1 MDGMDL
7 RRRIG
12 WLRTQ
17 AKLQAKLALLW
28 QRQRR
33 MPAATAAEC
42 QKLAREP
49 LGRLEGLRR
58 HPGTAARG

>member
-1 MDGMDL
+1 MDGTDL
-7 RRRIG
+7 QRRIG
-12 WLRTQ
+12 WLRTE

-33 MPAATAAEC
+33 IPAATAAEC
-42 QKLAREP
+42 AKLAREP
-49 LGRLEGLRR
+49 LRRLEDLRR